1 MLAINSSNKYFEF
14 YELIHQVK
22 LTKEDRATPL
32 FYTKLRVNWNVS
44 FEVQHRRRASCHFPD
59 IPAMHKTYEEKIEQL
74 KPFIDKAK
82 TNELYLKLCKSK
94 DVKNNTNAYIHSLLT
109 PEQKETYL
117 DGEFI
122 EYLNI
127 LFLADISFF
136 LGLYLNELETEN
148 ENEFAHREIRDDYKY
163 KLKNYFI
170 HLHNLI
176 ILEANPNYNY
186 GSSAY
191 MSTLMEQRSIIIH
204 KLCQLQIV
212 HNTKNNYP
220 ERMLIGRL
228 SNYIWSNYGLNRINE
243 IYLISSLISSEGV
256 GGSNSLSNDT
266 IEDMIAKIRNSR
278 GYFYKRVPRK
288 IRRTD
293 FRNYMSPEYLFK
305 MAKAKRIVEAKKNAK
320 DAKYAKHAKAVDS
333 GDWNLLDAKTILK
346 HLKL

>member
-228 SNYIWSNYGLNRINE
+228 SNYIWSNYGLNKINE
-243 IYLISSLISSEGV
+243 ISLISSLISSEGV

-266 IEDMIAKIRNSR
+266 IKDMITKIRRSH

-288 IRRTD
+288 IRRTEWRSYIT
-293 FRNYMSPEYLFK
+293 FYYLCK
-305 MAKAKRIVEAKKNAK
+305 IAKPKQTEKEVKDKKS
-320 DAKYAKHAKAVDS
+320 VDS